1 VIIVRKVVENFV
13 YEFLGES
20 ILRELDGL
28 ERVPSEVNGDLLRGK
43 RKQEGHSFGTHI
55 IQLAPVY
62 KASVRATEISGAFGS
77 AKFDAKPAIA

>member
-28 ERVPSEVNGDLLRGK
+28 ERVPSKVNGDLLRGK
-43 RKQEGHSFGTHI
+43 RKQKGHFFGTSPI
-55 IQLAPVY
+55 
-62 KASVRATEISGAFGS
+62 ASNTH
-77 AKFDAKPAIA
+77 